1 LGQGSR
7 RGRDEDGPFFRRWRT
22 SNAPAISTISVD
34 YAAMERSRNVAV
46 VLADMR
52 WSDLGSWNEIW
63 IRAPRDT
70 DGNSLQG
77 MR

>member
-1 LGQGSR
+1 
-7 RGRDEDGPFFRRWRT
+7 
-22 SNAPAISTISVD
+22 
-34 YAAMERSRNVAV
+34 MERSRNVAV

-52 WSDLGSWNEIW
+52 WSDLGSWNEIS

-70 DGNSLQG
+70 DGNLLQG